1 MNGLARRSPIHGMPV
16 ELVTQ
21 TLENLSQSDLRAAS
35 RVSRQFYRLA
45 QDAGL
50 YIHRTILVTTKKDH
64 KARLKTF
71 NELLEHALKKN
82 NLRDRPGIALRL
94 VFEPRFKDRSPRV
107 PGFSKVLKAVAR
119 SLPLL
124 VRLEVYVPSALCAA
138 LFDAL
143 RKPAPRL
150 RHLALG
156 QSAFLDPR
164 EVPIPAD
171 LFEGNAH
178 RLRNVCLVLPT
189 WPAAWK
195 PVDVFQGVT
204 CAQLVF
210 DGVRRPVAIAHI
222 FPRLGC
228 LSVAFEKKTPGLDWR
243 PEVDLSG
250 LSLTKFVLMDD
261 SRLSAV
267 IAGIDLPRLSIYQ
280 RTTNQIYNHDAWAS
294 TDGADSTAPLRAR
307 FVCYQSGQQLVVTD
321 LLVTVS
327 PTTEAWAR
335 TAHVRP
341 QGNAQRSLLS
351 PLSNIPNL
359 ERRLV
364 TLIID
369 IQSLHPLMRCAT
381 ELSALLD
388 LYVDLT
394 PRKIFDPEGLAAN
407 LVQLSCP
414 ALREVTMLSFGH
426 VVQVRE
432 DMVALLGQYLK
443 QHERV
448 EESRAALKL
457 MHVVFLQPC
466 MGKRVRRVFSSVG
479 EYADVDPKYDMLQGA
494 LGEHFQA
501 QTAAGGLLPL

>member
-71 NELLEHALKKN
+71 ETLLEHALKN
-82 NLRDRPGIALRL
+82 NDLCDRPGVALRL
-94 VFEPRFKDRSPRV
+94 VFEPQLRERSPRV
-107 PGFSKVLKAVAR
+107 PGFSKVLKAVAQ

-164 EVPIPAD
+164 EVAIPAD

-178 RLRNVCLVLPT
+178 RLSNVCLVLPT
-189 WPAAWK
+189 WPAAWE

-210 DGVRRPVAIAHI
+210 DGVRRPVAISHI
-222 FPRLGC
+222 FPRLCC
-228 LSVAFEKKTPGLDWR
+228 LSVAFKNKTPGLDWR

-250 LSLTKFVLMDD
+250 LRLTKFALIDD

-267 IAGIDLPRLSIYQ
+267 TTGIDLTRLSIYQ
-280 RTTNQIYNHDAWAS
+280 RTASEVYNPDAWAS
-294 TDGADSTAPLRAR
+294 TDESTAPLRAR
-307 FVCYQSGQQLVVTD
+307 FMSYTTGTHNRVTE
-321 LLVTVS
+321 LLVIVS

-341 QGNAQRSLLS
+341 GRHPDLSLLS
-351 PLSNIPNL
+351 SLSNIPNM

-364 TLIID
+364 CLIID
-369 IQSLHPLMRCAT
+369 NKTLHPLLRCGS

-388 LYVDLT
+388 LYVDLA
-394 PRKIFDPEGLAAN
+394 PRTFEPEGLAPS

-414 ALREVTMLSFGH
+414 ALREVTMLSFGR
-426 VVQVRE
+426 VLQVRE
-432 DMVALLGQYLK
+432 ERVALLGQYLK
-443 QHERV
+443 QHERAD
-448 EESRAALKL
+448 ESRAALKL
-457 MHVVFLQPC
+457 MQVVFVQPC
-466 MGKRVRRVFSSVG
+466 MGKRVRRVFSSVD
-479 EYADVDPKYDMLQGA
+479 EYTAVDTKVLRLFDACSAYVPTTFDVPDWMK
-494 LGEHFQA
+494 
-501 QTAAGGLLPL
+501 